1 MARSFGGPKGKQ
13 SPPAIRRALF
23 ALAVAGPPG
32 VLPDAERWRRMST
45 RSAVLDSRRSRNLS
59 PAPPGNWRGFST
71 PGQAHLICRRRA
83 RSLSTS
89 ATRPPF
95 ALQRH
100 LRRII
105 SLYTRAPYYILVC
118 VFAQR

>member
-45 RSAVLDSRRSRNLS
+45 RSAVLNSRCSRNLS
-59 PAPPGNWRGFST
+59 PAPLGNCPHAGLVEVDCL
-71 PGQAHLICRRRA
+71 ARA
-83 RSLSTS
+83 TGRLPFGRPCPVLS
-89 ATRPPF
+89 R
-95 ALQRH
+95 
-100 LRRII
+100 
-105 SLYTRAPYYILVC
+105 
-118 VFAQR
+118 